1 MRMGAFLGDRRRLHQ
16 LAVDVP
22 IDLGKRVN
30 DLLRII
36 LRDDGNGFLFPLWSL
51 EAVAG
56 SNRLCSFAS
65 VWFRDWSHRLGCQRS
80 RQLWRNCSR
89 RFFRDQLCGFFGDR
103 FGNMLFG
110 LLLGTLFARDQLH
123 NILLGLLLGTGKIQR

>member
-16 LAVDVP
+16 LAIDVP

-36 LRDDGNGFLFPLWSL
+36 LRDDGNGFLFPLWGL

-56 SNRLCSFAS
+56 NRRRCFAR
-65 VWFRDWSHRLGCQRS
+65 VWFRDWSHRLGRQRS
-80 RQLWRNCSR
+80 RQLWRNRSR
-89 RFFRDQLCGFFGDR
+89 RFFRDHLCGFFGDR
-103 FGNMLFG
+103 FSTILFG
-110 LLLGTLFARDQLH
+110 LLLGTLFVRDYLP